1 MAEPA
6 PDDQVQANLR
16 ELASELREADHLEP
30 EAQAALADLVDE
42 LSKALTPAPAQTAE
56 TAHLAGSAAQLARA
70 LHEQHDTSLLTAAK
84 KKFETAALRAEAKAP
99 LATGIARRLLDTLAD
114 FGI

>member
-6 PDDQVQANLR
+6 SHDEVRARLH
-16 ELASELREADHLEP
+16 ELASELREAEHLEP

-42 LSKALTPAPAQTAE
+42 LSKALAPSFSHTAE
-56 TAHLAGSAAQLARA
+56 TAHLARSAAQLAQA
-70 LHEQHDTSLLTAAK
+70 LHQEHNPSLLTAAK
-84 KKFETAALRAEAKAP
+84 QKFQTAAVRAEAEAP
-99 LATGIARRLLDTLAD
+99 LATGIARRILDALAD